1 MFSQVLVLIFGMTG
15 SGWGGG
21 VWGISP
27 QNSRSAIL
35 QLTSMDQ
42 KRGEIEW
49 ECVTSMKGD
58 TAERWSCC
66 LGTLFA
72 ANTVEDQFAFFLRF
86 KSLLGMK
93 EEGKT

>member
-58 TAERWSCC
+58 NGRAVVM
-66 LGTLFA
+66 LFRHS
-72 ANTVEDQFAFFLRF
+72 VCSQH
-86 KSLLGMK
+86 S
-93 EEGKT
+93 